1 MKETIINYLKEHGK
15 SSVNDIAQ
23 ALNHAG
29 GEKFPQLI
37 KAISAMES
45 KGQLRFNRDGSVSLR
60 PKKENPNQVTVEG
73 VFRAN
78 KNGFGFLHVDD
89 SEDDMF
95 IGRND
100 VGHAIDGDTVAVVI
114 KKPAD
119 RLRGT
124 AAEARVVE
132 IVERSL
138 KTVVGKFILSDEKEP
153 YAGYIKSKNQKIQQP
168 IYIKKEPVALDGT
181 EIIKVDIEKYPNRH
195 YDYFVGSVRDIIG
208 HQGDAGIDV
217 LEVLESMDI
226 VSEFP
231 EDVMAE
237 AEAVPDAPSQ
247 EDLVGRVDLRQE
259 VTFTIDGADAKDLDD
274 AVHIKRLP
282 NGNFELGVHIA
293 DVSYYVTEGSALN
306 REAVARGTSVYVT
319 DRVVPMLPERL
330 SNGICSLNP
339 NVDRLTQS
347 AIMEI
352 TPKGKVV
359 NHKICQSVINT
370 TFRMTYSDVNE
381 MLAGNPEKIEQFK
394 PIMDSVSA
402 MAELHKILEDMR
414 ERRGALNF
422 DTSEARILVNEKGMP
437 VDIVVRER
445 GTAERMIESFML
457 AANECVAEHFAKAK
471 LPFIYRIHEEPKAEK
486 LQRFMDYASIFG
498 VQIKGTANKMDQLD
512 LQEFMAR
519 VQGKPGAEVMNMML
533 LRSMQ
538 QARYSEHNHG
548 HYGLAAQYYTHFTSP
563 IRRYPDLLVHRMIRE
578 YTNNMSQE
586 TREHFEEV
594 IPELATSSSTLERRA
609 IDAERVVEA
618 MKKAEYMEEFVGQE
632 FDGIVGSV
640 VKFGMFVELPNTIE
654 GLVHITTLP
663 EFYSYNERTMTLQG
677 EKTGKTF
684 RVGQPIRV
692 KLTRADKE
700 TGDIDFQYLPSEYD
714 VTEKVDHKAR
724 QEREEKA
731 KAFRNR
737 GPRRDRQNGDFE
749 RRGKRGDNRNR
760 QDGNGRKGSYD
771 EKRKSSKKPDKR
783 KNQNRPHNDN
793 KGRESGRRK
802 KKGNKPFYKDVA
814 KKRK

>member
-1 MKETIINYLKEHGK
+1 MKESIINYLKEHGK

-247 EDLVGRVDLRQE
+247 EDLLGRVDLRQE

-578 YTNNMSQE
+578 YTN
-586 TREHFEEV
+586 
-594 IPELATSSSTLERRA
+594 
-609 IDAERVVEA
+609 
-618 MKKAEYMEEFVGQE
+618 
-632 FDGIVGSV
+632 
-640 VKFGMFVELPNTIE
+640 
-654 GLVHITTLP
+654 
-663 EFYSYNERTMTLQG
+663 
-677 EKTGKTF
+677 
-684 RVGQPIRV
+684 
-692 KLTRADKE
+692 
-700 TGDIDFQYLPSEYD
+700 
-714 VTEKVDHKAR
+714 
-724 QEREEKA
+724 
-731 KAFRNR
+731 
-737 GPRRDRQNGDFE
+737 
-749 RRGKRGDNRNR
+749 
-760 QDGNGRKGSYD
+760 
-771 EKRKSSKKPDKR
+771 
-783 KNQNRPHNDN
+783 
-793 KGRESGRRK
+793 
-802 KKGNKPFYKDVA
+802 
-814 KKRK
+814 KKRVNILKSLFLS

>member
-1 MKETIINYLKEHGK
+1 MKEAIINYLKEHGK
-15 SSVNDIAQ
+15 SSVNAIAQ
-23 ALNHAG
+23 ALDMAG
-29 GEKFPQLI
+29 GEKFPDLI
-37 KAISAMES
+37 KIISAMES
-45 KGQLRFNRDGSVSLR
+45 KGQLRFNKDGSVGLR
-60 PKKENPNQVTVEG
+60 PKKEHPNQVTVEG

-89 SEDDMF
+89 NEDDMF

-114 KKPAD
+114 KKAAD

-124 AAEARVVE
+124 AAEARVVD

-153 YAGYIKSKNQKIQQP
+153 YAGYIKSKNQKIQQL
-168 IYIKKEPVALDGT
+168 IYIKKEPVVLDGT

-195 YDYFVGSVRDIIG
+195 HDYFVGNVRDIIG

-237 AEAVPDAPSQ
+237 AEAVPDAPS
-247 EDLVGRVDLRQE
+247 EADLIGRVDLRSE

-370 TFRMTYSDVNE
+370 TFRMTYSDVND
-381 MLAGNPEKIEQFK
+381 MLAGNPETIERFK
-394 PIMDSVSA
+394 PIMDSVTA

-422 DTSEARILVNEKGMP
+422 DTSEARILVNDKGMP

-486 LQRFMDYASIFG
+486 LQKFMDYASIFG
-498 VQIKGTANKMDQLD
+498 VQIQGTANKMDQLD
-512 LQEFMAR
+512 LQDFMAR
-519 VQGKPGAEVMNMML
+519 VQGKPGSEVMNMML

-586 TREHFEEV
+586 TKEHFDEV

-618 MKKAEYMEEFVGQE
+618 MKKAEYMEEYVGQE

-640 VKFGMFVELPNTIE
+640 VKFGLFVELPNTIE

-663 EFYSYNERTMTLQG
+663 EFYNYNERTMTLQG

-692 KLTRADKE
+692 KLVRADKE

-714 VTEKVDHKAR
+714 ITEKVDHKAR

-737 GPRRDRQNGDFE
+737 GPRRDRRDG
-749 RRGKRGDNRNR
+749 
-760 QDGNGRKGSYD
+760 DGNYRNNGRGRRNDDRKRSDGKGESRFYD
-771 EKRKSSKKPDKR
+771 DKRKSSKKPDKR

-802 KKGNKPFYKDVA
+802 
-814 KKRK
+814 RR

>member
-1 MKETIINYLKEHGK
+1 MKESIINYLKEHGK

-181 EIIKVDIEKYPNRH
+181 EIIKVEIEKYPNRH

-247 EDLVGRVDLRQE
+247 EDLLGRVDLRQE

-793 KGRESGRRK
+793 KGRESARRK